1 MTSHRPTPPS
11 GSGGRAYKARPASEL
26 MSAALRSLGMP
37 SVKVT
42 EKLAVAWG
50 EACEESW
57 RDHTSLCRLEGGV
70 LEIGVT
76 SDALRDELT
85 NFHRTRLLAVL
96 RAALPDVP
104 LIGIRFLT
112 DGEARQTADGER
124 TE

>member
-1 MTSHRPTPPS
+1 MS
-11 GSGGRAYKARPASEL
+11 GA
-26 MSAALRSLGMP
+26 MRSLGVP
-37 SVKVT
+37 SAKVT
-42 EKLAVAWG
+42 EKLARAWA

-57 RDHTSLCRLEGGV
+57 RDHTSLTRLEGGV
-70 LEIGVT
+70 LEVGVA

-104 LIGIRFLT
+104 LVGIRFLT
-112 DGEARQTADGER
+112 DGETRQTADGEQ